1 MLRTL
6 IKTAVG
12 LARLAAMFTR
22 RNLTLSLLVGVLALP
37 LVVARGETPPGTY
50 YRVPDVAVRVAD
62 DAITVVHGPY
72 HETYVA
78 GLGWLSNMDADPPVL
93 LGGEVLLNASVLDA
107 LEIREPRLEAIRY
120 SGSVEVRIV
129 LDMPQVSPAFLAGL
143 RTGGSRSAGSPLVL
157 HLPPMLVP
165 VTAPEDVSGLELEL
179 TASKAEVQLRL
190 SGPAF
195 DYAVFPLENPTRLVI
210 DVTPRRDL
218 SQLVQVEREIAPG
231 VTYRKYHVTTA
242 SGPSVVHLVSIAPGS
257 GEFRVVGES
266 RVPRTVSELG
276 NGALIALNAGYF
288 DTRSYAAIGLLKV
301 DYGLLSLPSRGR
313 ASVAFSPTGAPLID
327 RLDADVLLYTS
338 RGTLHVGTAN
348 SGGVAVSRTPGTL
361 AGTPSQGV
369 LVVQNGV
376 VIENKIGPRLVPD
389 DGFALAYPASDR
401 DLALLNPGDS
411 VALDTDLRPPG
422 FETAPYAVEAGP
434 LLVQDGVAAYDPAK
448 EGFQTGERILDGLTQ
463 QAAVG
468 VKPDGTTLLLV
479 GETMRAADL
488 VQLFLSLGVDRAM
501 RFDSGSSTTLV
512 VDGKVMNRTSERKVV
527 SAVVFLGALAG
538 R

>member
-1 MLRTL
+1 
-6 IKTAVG
+6 
-12 LARLAAMFTR
+12 MFPR
-22 RNLTLSLLVGVLALP
+22 RNLALASLFGVLALLQAITHAEAP
-37 LVVARGETPPGTY
+37 LDTY
-50 YRVPDVAVRVAD
+50 YKVPGVAVSVAD
-62 DAITVVHGPY
+62 DAITIVHGPY

-93 LGGEVLLNASVLDA
+93 VGGEVLLNASVLDA

-120 SGSVEVRIV
+120 SGTVEVRIV
-129 LDMPQVSPAFLAGL
+129 LDMPQVNASALAGL
-143 RTGGSRSAGSPLVL
+143 RTGGSRSAGSALVL
-157 HLPPMLVP
+157 NLPPMLVP

-179 TASKAEVQLRL
+179 AASDSGVQLRL
-190 SGPAF
+190 AGPAF

-210 DVTPRRDL
+210 DVTPQRDL
-218 SQLVQVEREIAPG
+218 SQLVQVEREVAPG
-231 VTYRKYHVTTA
+231 VTYRKYRVTTA

-266 RVPRTVSELG
+266 RVPRTVTELG

-313 ASVAFSPTGAPLID
+313 ASVAFSPSGAPLID
-327 RLDADVLLYTS
+327 RLDADILLYTS

-348 SGGVAVSRTPGTL
+348 SGGVSVVRTPGAL

-376 VIENKIGPRLVPD
+376 VVENKIGPRLVPD
-389 DGFALAYPASDR
+389 GGFALAYPAGDR
-401 DLALLNPGDS
+401 ELALLNPGDS
-411 VALDTDLRPPG
+411 VALDTNLRPPA

-434 LLVQDGVAAYDPAK
+434 LLVRDGVAAYDPVK
-448 EGFQTGERILDGLTQ
+448 EGFVTGERILDGLTQ

-468 VKPDGTTLLLV
+468 VMPDGTTVLLV
-479 GETMRAADL
+479 AETMRAADL